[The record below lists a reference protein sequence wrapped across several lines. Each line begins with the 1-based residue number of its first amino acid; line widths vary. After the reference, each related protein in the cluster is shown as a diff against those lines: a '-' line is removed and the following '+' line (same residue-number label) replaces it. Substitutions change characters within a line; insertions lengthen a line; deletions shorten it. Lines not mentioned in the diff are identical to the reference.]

1 MKKSERE
8 NWQREMFALIKN
20 WQDSGINQRD
30 FCKRHDITIYTFHYW
45 LRKYKQEYSSSEKGF
60 IPVEISPA
68 ETISQEDIR
77 IQYPNG
83 VQLILGN
90 SVSISRIKALIKMI

>member
-8 NWQREMFALIKN
+8 NWQREMYSIIKK
-20 WQDSGINQRD
+20 WQGSGTNQKD
-30 FCKRHDITIYTFHYW
+30 FCKQHDLSIYTFHYW
-45 LRKYKQEYSSSEKGF
+45 LRKYKQEYSSSSKGF
-60 IPVEISPA
+60 IPVEISPV

-77 IQYPNG
+77 IEYPNG
-83 VQLILGN
+83 VQLTLGN